1 VEDSERTLAHSDTG
15 EMEKIVSL
23 DSDELSLEEP
33 ESEQATSGESA
44 PAKERELGI
53 DLEDLSLDEL
63 SPPAAEP
70 AKEDSLNEAEMVTL
84 VIEKKDSKT
93 SQGLEDTELDLEL
106 DLDEL
111 EEK

>member
-1 VEDSERTLAHSDTG
+1 
-15 EMEKIVSL
+15 
-23 DSDELSLEEP
+23 
-33 ESEQATSGESA
+33 
-44 PAKERELGI
+44 
-53 DLEDLSLDEL
+53 
-63 SPPAAEP
+63 
-70 AKEDSLNEAEMVTL
+70 MVTL

>member
-1 VEDSERTLAHSDTG
+1 
-15 EMEKIVSL
+15 
-23 DSDELSLEEP
+23 
-33 ESEQATSGESA
+33 
-44 PAKERELGI
+44 LGI
-53 DLEDLSLDEL
+53 DLEDLSLDEIA
-63 SPPAAEP
+63 SPAKDP

-93 SQGLEDTELDLEL
+93 SQGLEETELDLEL